1 MKSIAYRAK
10 GFMLPVA
17 IFLLVTLAALVGY
30 SMRLSLLAQMGTIQD
45 VQGANAYLAARAGV
59 EWAAYQVLG
68 PGTNTMKSCIASP
81 TTLTINNFTV
91 LLTCSRTVPKD
102 KGNTQDIGMYAIT
115 STASIGAVGA
125 QDRIERQIAVTL
137 SRCLYLDPGAPP
149 GTVAEECN

>member
-59 EWAAYQVLG
+59 EWAAFQVLS
-68 PGTNTMKSCIASP
+68 PGSVGMQGCVASP

-91 LLTCSRTVPKD
+91 LVTCDQTVLQD
-102 KGNTQDIGMYAIT
+102 KGATQNIGIYSIT
-115 STASIGAVGA
+115 STASVGAIGA

-137 SRCLYLDPGAPP
+137 SRCLYSGPP
-149 GTVAEECN
+149 VEECN

>member
-1 MKSIAYRAK
+1 MKSIAYRVK

-59 EWAAYQVLG
+59 EWAAFQVLS
-68 PGTNTMKSCIASP
+68 PGSVGMQGCVASP

-91 LLTCSRTVPKD
+91 LVTCDQTVLQD
-102 KGNTQDIGMYAIT
+102 KGATQDIGIYSIT
-115 STASIGAVGA
+115 STASVGAIGA

-137 SRCLYLDPGAPP
+137 SRCLYLDPGAPL

>member
-30 SMRLSLLAQMGTIQD
+30 AMRLSLLAQMGTIQD

-59 EWAAYQVLG
+59 EWAAFQVLG
-68 PGTNTMKSCIASP
+68 PGTNSMQTCIASP
-81 TTLTINNFTV
+81 TTLTVNNFNVV
-91 LLTCSRTVPKD
+91 LSCSRSVPKD
-102 KGNTQDIGMYAIT
+102 KGNTQDIGIYTIV
-115 STASIGAVGA
+115 STASVGAVGA
-125 QDRIERQIAVTL
+125 QDYIERQITVTL
-137 SRCLYLDPGAPP
+137 SRCLYLDSAAPP

>member
-59 EWAAYQVLG
+59 EWAAFQVLS
-68 PGTNTMKSCIASP
+68 PGSVGMQGCVASP

-91 LLTCSRTVPKD
+91 LVTCDQTVLQD
-102 KGNTQDIGMYAIT
+102 KGATQDIGIYSIT
-115 STASIGAVGA
+115 STASAGAIGA

-137 SRCLYLDPGAPP
+137 SRCLYSGPP
-149 GTVAEECN
+149 VEECN

>member
-1 MKSIAYRAK
+1 
-10 GFMLPVA
+10 MLPVA

-59 EWAAYQVLG
+59 EWAAFQVLS
-68 PGTNTMKSCIASP
+68 PGSVGMQGCVASP

-91 LLTCSRTVPKD
+91 LVTCDQTVLQD
-102 KGNTQDIGMYAIT
+102 KGATQDIGIYSIT
-115 STASIGAVGA
+115 STASVGAIGA

-137 SRCLYLDPGAPP
+137 SRCLYSGPP
-149 GTVAEECN
+149 VEECN

>member
-59 EWAAYQVLG
+59 EWAAFQVLS
-68 PGTNTMKSCIASP
+68 PGSVGMQGCVASP

-91 LLTCSRTVPKD
+91 LVTCDQTVLQD
-102 KGNTQDIGMYAIT
+102 KGATQDIGIYSIT
-115 STASIGAVGA
+115 STASVGAIGA

-137 SRCLYLDPGAPP
+137 SRCLYSGPP
-149 GTVAEECN
+149 VEECN

>member
-30 SMRLSLLAQMGTIQD
+30 SMRLSLLAQMGTTQD

-59 EWAAYQVLG
+59 EWAAYQVLS
-68 PGTNTMKSCIASP
+68 PGSVGMQGCIASP

-91 LLTCSRTVPKD
+91 LVTCDQTVLQD
-102 KGNTQDIGMYAIT
+102 KGATQNIGIYSIT
-115 STASIGAVGA
+115 STASVGAIGA

-137 SRCLYLDPGAPP
+137 SRCLYSGPP
-149 GTVAEECN
+149 VEECN

>member
-1 MKSIAYRAK
+1 
-10 GFMLPVA
+10 MLPVA

-59 EWAAYQVLG
+59 EWAAFQVLS
-68 PGTNTMKSCIASP
+68 PGSVGMQGCIASP

-91 LLTCSRTVPKD
+91 LVTCDQTVLQD
-102 KGNTQDIGMYAIT
+102 KGATQNIGIYSIT
-115 STASIGAVGA
+115 STASVGAIGA

-137 SRCLYLDPGAPP
+137 SRCLYSGPP
-149 GTVAEECN
+149 VEECN

>member
-30 SMRLSLLAQMGTIQD
+30 AMRLSLLTQINTIQD
-45 VQGANAYLAARAGV
+45 MQGANAYLTTRAGV
-59 EWAAYQVLG
+59 EWAAFQVLS
-68 PGTNTMKSCIASP
+68 PGSVGMQGCVASP

-91 LLTCSRTVPKD
+91 LVTCDQTVLQD
-102 KGNTQDIGMYAIT
+102 KGATQDIGIYSIT
-115 STASIGAVGA
+115 STASVGAIGA

-137 SRCLYLDPGAPP
+137 SRCLYSGPP
-149 GTVAEECN
+149 VEECN

>member
-1 MKSIAYRAK
+1 
-10 GFMLPVA
+10 LPVA

-59 EWAAYQVLG
+59 EWAAFQVLG
-68 PGTNTMKSCIASP
+68 PGTNDMKACIASP

-91 LLTCSRTVPKD
+91 LLTCSQTVPIPKD
-102 KGNTQDIGMYAIT
+102 KGNTQDIGIYSVT

-137 SRCLYLDPGAPP
+137 SRCLYSGPP
-149 GTVAEECN
+149 VEECN

>member
-59 EWAAYQVLG
+59 EWAAFQVLS
-68 PGTNTMKSCIASP
+68 PGSVGMQGCIASP

-91 LLTCSRTVPKD
+91 LVTCDQTVLQD
-102 KGNTQDIGMYAIT
+102 KGATQDIGIYSIT
-115 STASIGAVGA
+115 STASVGAIGA

-137 SRCLYLDPGAPP
+137 SRCLYSGPP
-149 GTVAEECN
+149 VEECN

>member
-30 SMRLSLLAQMGTIQD
+30 AMRLSLLAQMGTIQD

-59 EWAAYQVLG
+59 EWAAFQVLS
-68 PGTNTMKSCIASP
+68 PGSVGMQGCVASP

-91 LLTCSRTVPKD
+91 LVTCDQTVLQD
-102 KGNTQDIGMYAIT
+102 KGATQDIGIYSIT
-115 STASIGAVGA
+115 STASVGAIGA

-137 SRCLYLDPGAPP
+137 SRCLYSGPP
-149 GTVAEECN
+149 VEECN

>member
-30 SMRLSLLAQMGTIQD
+30 AMRLSLLAQMGTIQD

-59 EWAAYQVLG
+59 EWAAYQVLS
-68 PGTNTMKSCIASP
+68 PGSVGMQGCIASP

-91 LLTCSRTVPKD
+91 SVTCSRSVLQD
-102 KGNTQDIGMYAIT
+102 KGATQDVGIYSIT
-115 STASIGAVGA
+115 STASVGAIGA

-137 SRCLYLDPGAPP
+137 SRCLYSGPP
-149 GTVAEECN
+149 VEECN

>member
-59 EWAAYQVLG
+59 EWAAFQVLS
-68 PGTNTMKSCIASP
+68 PGSVGMQGCVASP

-91 LLTCSRTVPKD
+91 LVTCEQTVLQD
-102 KGNTQDIGMYAIT
+102 KGATQDIGIYSIT
-115 STASIGAVGA
+115 STASVGAIGA

-137 SRCLYLDPGAPP
+137 SRCLYSGPP
-149 GTVAEECN
+149 VEECN

>member
-59 EWAAYQVLG
+59 EWAAYQVLS
-68 PGTNTMKSCIASP
+68 PGSTSMKSCIASP

-91 LLTCSRTVPKD
+91 LVTCSRSVLQD
-102 KGNTQDIGMYAIT
+102 KGTTQDIGIYSIT
-115 STASIGAVGA
+115 STASVGAVGA

-137 SRCLYLDPGAPP
+137 SRCLYSGPP
-149 GTVAEECN
+149 VEECN

>member
-59 EWAAYQVLG
+59 EWAAFQVLG
-68 PGTNTMKSCIASP
+68 PGTNAMKACIASP

-91 LLTCSRTVPKD
+91 LLTCDQSVLQD
-102 KGNTQDIGMYAIT
+102 KGTTQDIGIYSIT
-115 STASIGAVGA
+115 STASVGAVGA

-137 SRCLYLDPGAPP
+137 SRCLYSGPP
-149 GTVAEECN
+149 VEECN

>member
-1 MKSIAYRAK
+1 
-10 GFMLPVA
+10 MLPVA

-59 EWAAYQVLG
+59 EWAAFQVLS
-68 PGTNTMKSCIASP
+68 PGSVGMQGCVASP

-91 LLTCSRTVPKD
+91 LVTCDQTVLQD
-102 KGNTQDIGMYAIT
+102 KGATQNIGIYSIT
-115 STASIGAVGA
+115 STASVGAIGA

-137 SRCLYLDPGAPP
+137 SRCLYSGPP
-149 GTVAEECN
+149 VEECN